1 MHLEPGRELGS
12 EGKARLL
19 RAVGAEEWGDCGSG
33 AGARWRGFLEGRI
46 LGVRGGFGHGV
57 VVAGGGRAACG
68 VHLRYR
74 WSRRRCAG
82 KGGKVVWD

>member
-33 AGARWRGFLEGRI
+33 AGARWRGGAGFWRGRI
-46 LGVRGGFGHGV
+46 LGVRGGFGHGRV
-57 VVAGGGRAACG
+57 AAGGWEGG
-68 VHLRYR
+68 V
-74 WSRRRCAG
+74 WCPSEVSVVEEEVRR
-82 KGGKVVWD
+82 